1 VTSVLGLRE
10 GSLLLLFFPPVGGGR
25 QHWSRAANQS
35 CNQQQYSTDT
45 AAITGAAALELE
57 LVIRNPETIQQKSL
71 KSSDKLRK
79 KRLSSGQPQLYKLL

>member
-1 VTSVLGLRE
+1 LPLWGA
-10 GSLLLLFFPPVGGGR
+10 GR

-57 LVIRNPETIQQKSL
+57 LAIRNSETIQ
-71 KSSDKLRK
+71 
-79 KRLSSGQPQLYKLL
+79 

>member
-1 VTSVLGLRE
+1 LPLWGA
-10 GSLLLLFFPPVGGGR
+10 GR

-57 LVIRNPETIQQKSL
+57 LVTRNSETIQQKSL

-79 KRLSSGQPQLYKLL
+79 NRLSVSTTRLYKLL